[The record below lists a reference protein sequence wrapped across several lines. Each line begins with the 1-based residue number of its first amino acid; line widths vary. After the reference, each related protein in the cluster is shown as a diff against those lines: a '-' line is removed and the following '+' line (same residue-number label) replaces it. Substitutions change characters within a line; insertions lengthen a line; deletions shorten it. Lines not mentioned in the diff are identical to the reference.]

1 MKDAVWDSA
10 NKTLFKFPD
19 LSDYQ
24 PWTQVVRVK
33 RTCTADM
40 CLAQDVQQ
48 ENQETPI
55 DRKDIAQALHKR
67 NIFRDKQKLSKSHQM
82 EGSAP

>member
-1 MKDAVWDSA
+1 MEAGRPRKV
-10 NKTLFKFPD
+10 D
-19 LSDYQ
+19 LH
-24 PWTQVVRVK
+24 
-33 RTCTADM
+33 M

-67 NIFRDKQKLSKSHQM
+67 NIFRQTEPIQISPNGRFCSIKFQKKK
-82 EGSAP
+82 